1 MLRTGSRSN
10 NFKVKLYTPTRHG
23 TFLRD
28 PMGVDSDLLSGRVR
42 LRYPLTLEA
51 THVS

>member
-1 MLRTGSRSN
+1 MIFLQYAVLQN
-10 NFKVKLYTPTRHG
+10 LAWIAP
-23 TFLRD
+23 LRD

>member
-1 MLRTGSRSN
+1 M
-10 NFKVKLYTPTRHG
+10 
-23 TFLRD
+23 LRD